1 MVRSFTSPISTVT
14 ELAGMSNEE
23 LDEVLAHLEDVL
35 NSKTVTDRLPQ
46 HLVDNSRFMELRSM
60 LLDMRCFVLAI
71 AAGNLSPSMQHKGA
85 IAGALKGL
93 QASLRHL
100 TWQTTMIAGGDFSQR
115 VDFMGEFSESFN
127 SMVCQLDKMMKQ
139 VRLHEQELVRLTHT
153 DPLTGI
159 NNRGYFME
167 LLSAELERS
176 RRYGRIFSILM
187 FDLDHFK
194 KVNDNY
200 GHAAGDEALKRFV
213 EVLRNAG
220 LRQSD
225 FWGRLG
231 GEEFAL
237 VLPETGISQ
246 AGTPAERIRALLE
259 GTPVTHGDATF
270 NITVSIGVTEYVSG
284 ENAESLLNRADMA
297 MYRAKQTGRN
307 RICLS

>member
-1 MVRSFTSPISTVT
+1 
-14 ELAGMSNEE
+14 MSNEE
-23 LDEVLAHLEDVL
+23 LDDVLAHLEDVL
-35 NSKTVTDRLPQ
+35 NTKTVSDRLPQ

-60 LLDMRCFVLAI
+60 LLDMRSFLLAI
-71 AAGNLSPSMQHKGA
+71 AAGNLSPPMPHKGA

-127 SMVCQLDKMMKQ
+127 SMVGQLDKMMRQ

-194 KVNDNY
+194 KVNDHY

-246 AGTPAERIRALLE
+246 AGTPAERIRSLLE

-270 NITVSIGVTEYVSG
+270 NITVSIGVAEYVSG
-284 ENAESLLNRADMA
+284 DSAESLLNRADMA
-297 MYRAKQTGRN
+297 MYKAKQTGRN
-307 RICLS
+307 RICLSA